1 MPDCSGRCYL
11 VYDRCYAGWG
21 GKRRDACRSH
31 SGIGDD
37 GFVSKTVY
45 LNISQITEV
54 RHKEIQLKDVADV
67 YCDDSAIMNKCKA
80 LRIKTIHLDR
90 NKRYIESTLD
100 VIKKLTEM
108 DSTLQIN
115 NVGEVNFII
124 DYHKPK
130 PPSWV
135 WEWAKTIFVCIVCFC
150 GASFAIMMDVL
161 EGEKLVNLCAVVT
174 RYFGG
179 TLLGTGGLVRAY
191 SKAVQEGLKNCTALT
206 VEPAVKLSVTT
217 DYNGI
222 GKIQYLLG
230 QQEITTLGV
239 EYTDRVEL
247 TALVPDGA
255 LDKVRADITE
265 ATSGRAGL
273 HMSGE
278 VYYGI
283 FNKEVILF
291 PG

>member
-1 MPDCSGRCYL
+1 
-11 VYDRCYAGWG
+11 
-21 GKRRDACRSH
+21 
-31 SGIGDD
+31 
-37 GFVSKTVY
+37 
-45 LNISQITEV
+45 
-54 RHKEIQLKDVADV
+54 
-67 YCDDSAIMNKCKA
+67 
-80 LRIKTIHLDR
+80 
-90 NKRYIESTLD
+90 
-100 VIKKLTEM
+100 
-108 DSTLQIN
+108 
-115 NVGEVNFII
+115 
-124 DYHKPK
+124 
-130 PPSWV
+130 
-135 WEWAKTIFVCIVCFC
+135 
-150 GASFAIMMDVL
+150 MMDVL

-239 EYTDRVEL
+239 AYTDRVEL